1 MITTNRSCHPLQQP
15 CLLVVSTIFLL
26 AAATFAQPP
35 PPPPPGGAPI
45 YHIYF
50 DIRSKTFDELRL
62 EILAVLLTFSS
73 TLPYN
78 PPQVG
83 QIYVLGPQRLNFL
96 DEPPA
101 WIYIHVIV
109 GEEKEDK
116 VTLAMA
122 IDDLY
127 IMGFSNG
134 TEHWYKFG
142 GGFKGL
148 PGAVVL
154 PIQYNYRDLID
165 GGHKFLWKV
174 PLGKKSATHA
184 TKELATYDPEITSKD
199 QLKDGV
205 VRFVV
210 MMSEGMRLREIR
222 ETFSGNNW
230 EKETFISTDQAN
242 SVVDWGT
249 LSKLL
254 IRWDLTRTRQG
265 GAKWGGGEFTKHA
278 EKVKR
283 NSKVTG
289 ATQAEN
295 KLDVLLRPKETIL
308 ELVS

>member
-1 MITTNRSCHPLQQP
+1 MAVAIPAAEAVILA
-15 CLLVVSTIFLL
+15 VAI
-26 AAATFAQPP
+26 AAAIPTIVAPSLFPRLAGGGGGEAERRREQPPLASAGENEGRPTRWSFHCPAGDRAQPRILS
-35 PPPPPGGAPI
+35 GGGGEQAMST
-45 YHIYF
+45 YQ
-50 DIRSKTFDELRL
+50 TFDELRL

-101 WIYIHVIV
+101 CIHVIV
-109 GEEKEDK
+109 GEEKED
-116 VTLAMA
+116 
-122 IDDLY
+122 
-127 IMGFSNG
+127 
-134 TEHWYKFG
+134 
-142 GGFKGL
+142 
-148 PGAVVL
+148 
-154 PIQYNYRDLID
+154 
-165 GGHKFLWKV
+165 
-174 PLGKKSATHA
+174 
-184 TKELATYDPEITSKD
+184 KELATYDPEITSKD

-283 NSKVTG
+283 NSKVTAG
-289 ATQAEN
+289 QALSALDAQTQRP
-295 KLDVLLRPKETIL
+295 VLQKPASGYNRIDFGYIQLFIIRTKAI
-308 ELVS
+308 